1 MIVDILIT
9 VLIVLGATLWLSYI
23 IYLAVDMYFNRKERF
38 VKNLVKLFGV
48 AAEKMLENKKEK

>member
-1 MIVDILIT
+1 MIVDVLIT
-9 VLIVLGATLWLSYI
+9 ALVILGATLWLSHI

-38 VKNLVKLFGV
+38 VKNLVKLFGE

>member
-1 MIVDILIT
+1 MIVDALIT
-9 VLIVLGATLWLSYI
+9 VLIILGATLWLSYI

-48 AAEKMLENKKEK
+48 AAEKMLESKKEK

>member
-1 MIVDILIT
+1 MIVDVLIT
-9 VLIVLGATLWLSYI
+9 ALVILGTTLWLSYI

-38 VKNLVKLFGV
+38 VKNLVKLFGE

>member
-1 MIVDILIT
+1 MIVDVLIT
-9 VLIVLGATLWLSYI
+9 ALVILGTTLWLSYI

-38 VKNLVKLFGV
+38 VRNLVKLFGE

>member
-1 MIVDILIT
+1 MIMDVLIT
-9 VLIVLGATLWLSYI
+9 ALVILGTTLWLSYI

-38 VKNLVKLFGV
+38 VKNLVKLFGE

>member
-1 MIVDILIT
+1 MIIDVLIT
-9 VLIVLGATLWLSYI
+9 ALVILGTTLWLSYI

-38 VKNLVKLFGV
+38 VKNLVKLFGE